1 MIALAFL
8 SVALLAYTYVGY
20 PVAIGV
26 LARLRPLV
34 KRRRER
40 REGDD
45 TDLPTIT
52 ICLPVYNGEA
62 YLPKKL
68 ASLFAQ
74 DYPRDK
80 LDVIVFCD
88 GCTDGTEALA
98 RELAAQEA
106 ARGGVRVNVL
116 VGHRKG
122 KPTALNTM
130 SAAATGD
137 LILLNDVRQPLASV
151 SARALARA
159 LDDPGVG
166 CATGNLVLEGDAGS
180 GVYWRYENWIRKQE
194 SRHRGMVGITGPIAM
209 VRRADLEPLPTDVIL
224 DDVWVPSRL
233 ALRGQRVELVEEAEA
248 RDAAFEDDR
257 EFKRKVRTLAG
268 NYQIFSMLPGLLSP
282 SKNPIWFETISHKI
296 LRLVAP
302 WLLIALM
309 LVGLLS
315 FVTPDAS
322 PALRGLFLAQVAFY
336 ALAAVGRRAGRI
348 AGVAR
353 TFVVLN
359 AAALVGLFKFATGK
373 QRITW

>member
-1 MIALAFL
+1 MMALAL
-8 SVALLAYTYVGY
+8 VSLVLLAYTYVGY
-20 PVAIGV
+20 PVLIGF
-26 LARLRPLV
+26 LARLRPVV
-34 KRRRER
+34 KQRAPRAE
-40 REGDD
+40 E
-45 TDLPTIT
+45 DLPRIT

-62 YLPKKL
+62 YLGAKL
-68 ASLFAQ
+68 ESLFAQ
-74 DYPRDK
+74 DYPKDR

-98 RELAAQEA
+98 RELAAREA
-106 ARGGVRVNVL
+106 ARGGVRVEVL
-116 VGHRKG
+116 VGQRKG

-130 SAAATGD
+130 AAAAKGD
-137 LILLNDVRQPLASV
+137 LLLLNDVRQPLAPV

-166 CATGNLVLEGDAGS
+166 CATGNLVLAGDAGS

-209 VRRADLEPLPTDVIL
+209 LRRAELEPLPTDVIL

-233 ALRGQRVELVEEAEA
+233 ALRGKRVELVEEAEA
-248 RDAAFEDDR
+248 QDAAFEDDR

-268 NYQIFSMLPGLLSP
+268 NYQIFSMLPALLSP
-282 SKNPIWFETISHKI
+282 ATNPIWFETISHKI

-302 WLLIALM
+302 WLLVALV
-309 LVGLLS
+309 LVGLRANAAQ
-315 FVTPDAS
+315 DA
-322 PALRGLFLAQVAFY
+322 PGALKLLFWGQAAFY
-336 ALAAVGRRAGRI
+336 GLAAAGRRAGKLG
-348 AGVAR
+348 GVAR

-359 AAALVGLFKFATGK
+359 AAALVGLFKFATGR

>member
-1 MIALAFL
+1 VIALAAL
-8 SVALLAYTYVGY
+8 AVALLAYTYVGY

-26 LARLRPLV
+26 LARLRPVV
-34 KRRRER
+34 KKRRER
-40 REGDD
+40 NVGDD
-45 TDLPTIT
+45 ADLPRIT

-137 LILLNDVRQPLASV
+137 LILLNDVRQPLAPA

-194 SRHRGMVGITGPIAM
+194 SRYRGMVGITGPIAM
-209 VRRADLEPLPTDVIL
+209 VRRSDLEPLPTDVIL

-282 SKNPIWFETISHKI
+282 AKNPIWFETISHKI

-309 LVGLLS
+309 LVSGVAFL
-315 FVTPDAS
+315 TPGGS
-322 PALRGLFLAQVAFY
+322 SALRALFLAQVAFY
-336 ALAAVGRRAGRI
+336 ALAVAGRRAGRI

-359 AAALVGLFKFATGK
+359 VAALVGLFKFATGK